1 MADQETG
8 TGQEPNPD
16 ANQGQEPDQHDADQG
31 QEPGGNADQEIDLET
46 IEDPAVKAYLQRL
59 QADTKKARGE
69 AARYRTERNGLQ
81 QKVTEAQRAQETDEE
96 RAGRERQERDAELD
110 RLKTEN
116 LDLKVGATVRDEA
129 TKAKAHNPSRV
140 WSLIKTQVETDDDG
154 NPVNV
159 ADLLAD
165 LKRTDPYLFRRPAD
179 GDAGAGT
186 GPSSTPPSD
195 MNQAIRKMAGRTT

>member
-1 MADQETG
+1 MADQENG
-8 TGQEPNPD
+8 AGQEPNPNTD
-16 ANQGQEPDQHDADQG
+16 PGQEPEQHDPQG
-31 QEPGGNADQEIDLET
+31 QEPGGNADPQEFDPET
-46 IEDPAVKAYLQRL
+46 IEDPAIKAYVQGL

-81 QKVTEAQRAQETDEE
+81 QKVTEAQRAQETDDE
-96 RAGRERQERDAELD
+96 RAERERQERDAEMD

-129 TKAKAHNPSRV
+129 AKAKAHNPARV
-140 WSLIKTQVETDDDG
+140 WNLIKDQVETDDDG
-154 NPVNV
+154 QPVNV
-159 ADLLAD
+159 KDLLAD
-165 LKRTDPYLFRRPAD
+165 LKRTDPYLFRRTD

-186 GPSSTPPSD
+186 GQNSTPPSD